1 MKFINDRRE
10 MRSQSG
16 FTLIE
21 LLVVI
26 AILGI
31 LAAVVVFAIGGVTDN
46 GQVAACKLEARTVK
60 TAIQA
65 YRAQKNEYPDIDAD
79 LFGGEFLEA
88 ANSADLKLV
97 AITWHPAAAGPPA
110 TPLLKPTLDWQN
122 SCTEAGTGVAV
133 AGTNDPIAG
142 LTALP

>member
-60 TAIQA
+60 TAVQA
-65 YRAQKNEYPDIDAD
+65 YRAKNNKYPIVDAD

-88 ANSADLKLV
+88 STKADLKLIDLTYGTV
-97 AITWHPAAAGPPA
+97 T
-110 TPLLKPTLDWQN
+110 TKPTLKWQGG
-122 SCTEAGTGVAV
+122 CTDTGAVWAV
-133 AGTNDPIAG
+133 AGDEIAG
-142 LTALP
+142 LTPTP